1 MDKIR
6 VLVADDHAL
15 FRDGLR
21 ALLNSLPDMDVVGE
35 ASTGKEAVAQATVL
49 EPDVVLLDIAMP
61 EMGGIEAMQKILRAH
76 PLMGIVAVTMANDD
90 DTVFYALRAGARGYV
105 QKNAGQEELLPV
117 IRAVAHGQ
125 SLFGSSIARRLTA
138 YFADSAP
145 SALFPELTERERQ
158 ILGLLAQGLDNTEIV
173 RRLGLRPKTV
183 SNAVSSI
190 LNKLQVSDRTQ
201 AILRA
206 RELGLGASSKS

>member
-15 FRDGLR
+15 FRDGLK

-35 ASTGKEAVAQATVL
+35 ASTGTEAVAQAAAL
-49 EPDVVLLDIAMP
+49 EPDVVVLDIAMP
-61 EMGGIEAMQKILRAH
+61 EMGGIEAMQKILRAQ

-117 IRAVAHGQ
+117 IRAVASGQ
-125 SLFGSSIARRLTA
+125 SLFGPAIARRLTA

-145 SALFPELTERERQ
+145 STLFPELTERERQ

-183 SNAVSSI
+183 SNAISSI

-206 RELGLGASSKS
+206 RELGLGARP